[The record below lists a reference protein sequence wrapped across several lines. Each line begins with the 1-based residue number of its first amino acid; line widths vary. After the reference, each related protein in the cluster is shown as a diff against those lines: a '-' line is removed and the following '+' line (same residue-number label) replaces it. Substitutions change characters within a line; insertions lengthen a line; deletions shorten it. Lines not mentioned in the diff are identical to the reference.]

1 MILEHLTTNEVATA
15 LQETQTVI
23 VPFGVLEAHG
33 PHMPLATDTIQA
45 YDGAIGASKTVPA
58 FVAAP
63 VHYGMCRSASG
74 HPGTIG
80 ISGDTLRALVFDI
93 VISLHASG
101 MRNVILYSGHAS
113 SKQLAAMGE
122 AGEKAIDMIS
132 DLNVAVVCDYDILK
146 NASFI
151 EAPGDIHAGE
161 LETSRMMHVRPELV
175 RTDKFPPAEKRQF
188 PNPILVRDCKR
199 YWPGTVEG
207 DPALSSAE
215 KGEKLC
221 QMVAEYLA
229 DLVKKMQ
236 AFEPH

>member
-1 MILEHLTTNEVATA
+1 MILEHLTTNEVEAA
-15 LQETQTVI
+15 LQKTRTVI

-45 YDGAIGASKTVPA
+45 YDGAIRASKLVSV

-63 VHYGMCRSASG
+63 VCYGMCRSASG
-74 HPGTIG
+74 RPGTIG
-80 ISGDTLRALVFDI
+80 ISGDTLRSLAFDI

-122 AGEKAIDMIS
+122 AGEKAIDTIS

-146 NASFI
+146 NADFI

-161 LETSRMMHVRPELV
+161 LETSRMMHVHPELV
-175 RTDKFPPAEKRQF
+175 RTDKFPSAEKRQF

-207 DPALSSAE
+207 DPTLATAQ
-215 KGEKLC
+215 KGQKLC
-221 QMVAEYLA
+221 DIVAEYLA
-229 DLVKKMQ
+229 DLVRKIE

>member
-1 MILEHLTTNEVATA
+1 MILEHLTTNETEQA
-15 LQETQTVI
+15 LETTQTVI

-45 YDGAIGASKTVPA
+45 YDGAIRASELVPV

-80 ISGDTLRALVFDI
+80 ISGDTFRRLVYDI
-93 VISLHASG
+93 VCSLHHTG

-113 SKQLAAMGE
+113 SKQLGAISE
-122 AGEKAIDMIS
+122 AGERAIDEIP

-146 NASFI
+146 NATCI
-151 EAPGDIHAGE
+151 EADGDIHAGE
-161 LETSRMMHVRPELV
+161 LETSRMMYVRPELV
-175 RTDKFPPAEKRQF
+175 KKDKFPPAEKRQF
-188 PNPILVRDCKR
+188 PNPILVRDCRR

-207 DPALSSAE
+207 DPVLSSAE
-215 KGEKLC
+215 KGEQLSR
-221 QMVAEYLA
+221 MVATYLA
-229 DLVKKMQ
+229 DLVRKIE
-236 AFEPH
+236 AFAPH

>member
-1 MILEHLTTNEVATA
+1 MILEHMTTAEVETA
-15 LQETQTVI
+15 LQTTRTVI

-45 YDGAIGASKTVPA
+45 YDGACRAAKLASV

-80 ISGDTLRALVFDI
+80 ILGDTFRALVHDI
-93 VISLHASG
+93 VCSLYASG
-101 MRNVILYSGHAS
+101 MRNIILYSGHAS
-113 SKQLAAMGE
+113 GKQLSAMAE
-122 AGEKAIDMIS
+122 AGEKAIDRIP
-132 DLNVAVVCDYDILK
+132 DLNVAVVSDYDILK
-146 NASFI
+146 GADFI
-151 EAPGDIHAGE
+151 QTPGDIHAGE

-175 RTDKFPPAEKRQF
+175 RVDKFPPAEKRQF
-188 PNPILVRDCKR
+188 PSPILVRDSRR

-207 DPALSSAE
+207 DPAPATAE

-221 QMVAEYLA
+221 QMAAQYLA
-229 DLVKKMQ
+229 QLVKRIE